1 MNKNILTLTA
11 AVLLCT
17 MLAACGGDKGLNNP
31 LNVEAPAWQQFAHPK
46 GNNKPLYKEATE
58 NSPVLKVAIAPSDG
72 DSYETKIFWSDEKGP
87 RGWYAE
93 SWIVND
99 NDVYP
104 ILGEEGDFYKL
115 YVFNEVVGAK
125 EAYAKKTDFDI
136 VKPIALTQEIIDSIG
151 KTEIRCDNI
160 IKEGELQNLCFSSF
174 EGDYDEPPFVTMGQ
188 LCGNCIIYP
197 RINTAYLNVVTDKA
211 PITFTKTE
219 DNESYT
225 LNVGEDQLYQPNST
239 SAIIFDTKKLSEE
252 LIKQMYNDLKQD
264 GAEIKEVLYYIPE
277 VNKERFIHIIIFP
290 SDNKTE
296 VVSTEQ
302 QVVDD
307 PETVARQVIERAM
320 ARDVNGVRE
329 LMTGSDKEIEGYA
342 KILILAFSEVRGY
355 NITKCEVN
363 GDRARVRYTVKFKYD
378 SEKDKFDLVK
388 TADGSWKL
396 SASGNGRIK
405 VM

>member
-1 MNKNILTLTA
+1 MNKKILTLMA
-11 AVLLCT
+11 VVLLCT
-17 MLAACGGDKGLNNP
+17 MLTACGGEKALNNP
-31 LNVEAPAWQQFAHPK
+31 LNVEAPVWQQFAHPK
-46 GNNKPLYKEATE
+46 GEGVIVYKNADTK
-58 NSPVLKVAIAPSDG
+58 SPRLQFAAEPCEG
-72 DSYETKIFWSDEKGP
+72 DACDFKLLWSDEKAP

-115 YVFNEVVGAK
+115 YVFNEVVGTK
-125 EAYAKKTDFDI
+125 AYAKKTDFDV

-219 DNESYT
+219 DNEGYT
-225 LNVGEDQLYQPNST
+225 LNVSEDQLYQPNST
-239 SAIIFDTKKLSEE
+239 SALIFDTKKLSEE

-277 VNKERFIHIIIFP
+277 VNKERFIHVFIFP

-302 QVVDD
+302 KVVDD

-363 GDRARVRYTVKFKYD
+363 GGRARVRYTVKFKYD

-396 SASGNGRIK
+396 SANGNGRIK

>member
-17 MLAACGGDKGLNNP
+17 MLAACGGDKGLSNP

-320 ARDVNGVRE
+320 ARDVDGVRE

-396 SASGNGRIK
+396 SANGNGRIK